1 MAGKALQDNYPDEY
15 AHCFGCGRLNE
26 DGMHIKSYWEGDEG
40 VCRFTPGS
48 QYTGGFPG
56 YAYGGLIASLIDC
69 HSAATASAAAFRAE
83 GSPEGAPFPRFVSAS
98 LKVDF
103 LKPTPMGKVLELR
116 GKVIEAKGRKVIVSV
131 TLSADGE
138 VRAKGESVLVR
149 IAGQAS
155 PEGESS

>member
-1 MAGKALQDNYPDEY
+1 MPGKAQALQDNYPDEF
-15 AHCFGCGRLNE
+15 AHCFGCGRLNTE
-26 DGMHIKSYWEGDEG
+26 GLHIKSYWEGDES

-69 HSAATASAAAFRAE
+69 HSAATASAAAFRAD

-116 GKVIEAKGRKVIVSV
+116 GKVMEAKGRKVIVSV
-131 TLSADGE
+131 TLSADNE

-149 IAGQAS
+149 IPAQA
-155 PEGESS
+155 